1 LSDKEEKET
10 GPRRWKRWLIEAS
23 LVVLVLGAVHL
34 WQTRDLPTGRAPDL
48 EGSLLDGRPVTLA
61 HYRGKPLLVHFW
73 ATWCPVCRL
82 EQGTIQAL
90 AQKWPVISIAMQ
102 SGDAEE
108 VRRFM
113 AREGLSFP
121 VLVDESGRLARRWKV
136 SGVPVSFVLDGK
148 GRIRHATVG
157 YTTRAGLSMRLWL
170 AKLNPD

>member
-1 LSDKEEKET
+1 MGGKGEEEA
-10 GPRRWKRWLIEAS
+10 GHRRWRRWLIEAS
-23 LVVLVLGAVHL
+23 LVVLVLGAIHL
-34 WQTRDLPTGRAPDL
+34 WQTRDLPVGRAPPL
-48 EGSLLDGRPVTLA
+48 EGTLLDGRAVTLA
-61 HYRGKPLLVHFW
+61 QYRGKPLLVHFW

-90 AQKWPVISIAMQ
+90 AQEWPVISVALQ

-113 AREGLSFP
+113 VREGLSFP

-157 YTTRAGLSMRLWL
+157 YTTRAGLTLRLWL
-170 AKLNPD
+170 AALNPE